1 MFTSWSPFE
10 SVWDVWF
17 ALAAASACLAWFSM
31 ILSKRIPRRPLSR
44 FSRDERGAAYTLSI
58 VMVLPT
64 YVFLVCIVIECML
77 ILQVKIGTM
86 YAAYAAARSAAVW
99 IPAETPED
107 PMERVQCAAAQ
118 GIAPFAS
125 ARGLHVEAATGTG
138 GESREDQEDCV
149 EAYRKCA
156 DHGLAD
162 SYVSDKLRYA
172 RAATRV
178 RILETAGTDPD
189 VVDVEVEYEMP
200 MNAPCTGRV
209 FGGTAT
215 WPGAKF
221 FTRKVV
227 TTARARLERPKSK
240 KQTLGIDYDVDH

>member
-10 SVWDVWF
+10 SVWDVWL
-17 ALAAASACLAWFSM
+17 ALAAASACLVWLSL

-58 VMVLPT
+58 VMVLPP
-64 YVFLVCIVIECML
+64 YVFLVCMVIECML

-99 IPAETPED
+99 LPAETPED
-107 PMERVQCAAAQ
+107 PLERVECAAAQ

-125 ARGLHVEAATGTG
+125 ARTLHIEAVTGTG

-149 EAYRKCA
+149 ETYQKYA
-156 DHGLAD
+156 DDALTAH
-162 SYVSDKLRYA
+162 YVSDKLRYA
-172 RAATRV
+172 RIATHV
-178 RILETAGTDPD
+178 RMLEVSDADPD

-200 MNAPCTGRV
+200 MNVPYTGRV

-215 WPGAKF
+215 WPCAKF

-227 TTARARLERPKSK
+227 TTARVRLERPKSK